1 MAPTHLKTKYQ
12 TSIKRMFTIG
22 GERHQVIIIEEGASD
37 DGRHN
42 FSSRRPSDSLEELYS
57 DGIDGES
64 LISPYSPPYELRRQ
78 PNNQHSDPKVVAD
91 SDGGP
96 PTGTGIL
103 IRRATDPLEAN
114 HSDDPSSDPLNTAQ
128 V

>member
-64 LISPYSPPYELRRQ
+64 LISPYSPP
-78 PNNQHSDPKVVAD
+78 HITKAK
-91 SDGGP
+91 
-96 PTGTGIL
+96 PT
-103 IRRATDPLEAN
+103 N
-114 HSDDPSSDPLNTAQ
+114 
-128 V
+128 